1 LSERVKAVPQADR
14 QPVIV
19 YTSPNVAGAVSLV
32 SLSVPSTGRRQQR
45 AIAAG
50 IRPRHR
56 APEILNVSEG
66 AK

>member
-1 LSERVKAVPQADR
+1 
-14 QPVIV
+14 VIV